1 VRSIYPTLFF
11 RCESV
16 KCLEKVSEI
25 WVSACK

>member
-1 VRSIYPTLFF
+1 LFF